1 MPKATSDDIE
11 STEEMLATRATT
23 TIRKSSQTVTK
34 VSTLSEMWLKKP
46 SISTS
51 AKAKAS
57 AKKATADA
65 KEEPEASSSKARTT
79 AAAEVALQEK
89 AMTQGILDT
98 LETDTMGESWLEVL
112 KPEFKKPYFTQL
124 KKFLTAENAS
134 QTIYPPAANIYSW
147 SRLTPLDQVKVIILG
162 QDPYHNQGQAHG
174 LSFSVLPPMKPPG
187 SLKNIYKQLETDIP
201 TFKAPKSGDLS
212 PIAKQGVLWLNTSL
226 TVRAHKAGS
235 HSRKGW
241 ETFTAQVIRAVLQRE
256 DEDSGVVFM
265 AWGLPAQ
272 KTLASIGINKKKHL
286 YLESAHPS
294 PLSAH
299 RGFLG
304 NGHFRKANEWL
315 VQKYGKEA
323 VIDWTVISAK

>member
-11 STEEMLATRATT
+11 SEDMLATIATT
-23 TIRKSSQTVTK
+23 TKHKTSHTVTK
-34 VSTLSEMWLKKP
+34 ASTLSEMWLKKP
-46 SISTS
+46 SMSTS
-51 AKAKAS
+51 VKAKAS
-57 AKKATADA
+57 TMKPTADA
-65 KEEPEASSSKARTT
+65 KGEPEANSSKARTT
-79 AAAEVALQEK
+79 AAAEVALQEN
-89 AMTQGILDT
+89 AVTQGILDT
-98 LETDTMGESWLEVL
+98 LETDTMGESWLEAL

-124 KKFLTAENAS
+124 KKFLAAENAS
-134 QTIYPPAANIYSW
+134 QAIYPPAGNIYSW
-147 SRLTPLDQVKVIILG
+147 SRLTPLDQVKVVILG

-174 LSFSVLPPMKPPG
+174 LSFSVLPPTKPPG

-201 TFKAPKSGDLS
+201 TFKAPQFGDLS

-241 ETFTAQVIRAVLQRE
+241 ETFTAQVIRAILQRE
-256 DEDSGVVFM
+256 GEDSGVVFM

-315 VQKYGKEA
+315 AQKYGKEA
-323 VIDWTVISAK
+323 AIDWTVISAK